1 MTPVAPVAPTAHSH
15 AWLLMVASVVLAVI
29 AAFAFG
35 GDALGDIP
43 GMTWLAASWAAFVLA
58 WVVP

>member
-1 MTPVAPVAPTAHSH
+1 MAPVAPAGPPRHSH
-15 AWLLMVASVVLAVI
+15 SWFMLVISVVLAVI
-29 AAFAFG
+29 AAFTFG
-35 GDALGDIP
+35 GDALADIP